1 MPVEILCEEAGGQLC
16 FAGLDLDVGEGSCY
30 RLFFF
35 FQLIWCIDLDHLRA
49 SAWGPC
55 HLPDFRGV

>member
-35 FQLIWCIDLDHLRA
+35 FSVDL
-49 SAWGPC
+49 
-55 HLPDFRGV
+55 VY